1 MKRSKKLFV
10 LVFLC
15 FLATALALMA
25 GSSLKYR
32 ELLESGASGKIRSV
46 AAVTYETGDGQ
57 GGELSLP
64 GKLKGLSPRTPVT
77 LFATV
82 QAQAGES
89 LLVKSVFAPLRLYI
103 NDTPVYEYGKKG
115 SYPSYMNDPPTGLA
129 LVKLPEGG
137 GELSLRVAY
146 QSLTQR
152 SALSVPAFLI
162 GDNAALL
169 GHLFQSEGF
178 SLLFSLILIF
188 LGAAVLLVSLAFV
201 RKLSSGTSFLWLGL
215 FSLSVGLWVLGE
227 CDLAAFLIPYP
238 ALLYAMAYVGLF
250 CVAIPLLRFGLVV
263 LNPGNRLPFLVMLW
277 IHYVSVTAALLLQ
290 LTGSMDFTKSLYWF
304 HIITP
309 LGFLTFAACLMWE
322 HFGRHNPAAGRF
334 APAVLLLAASAVLE
348 VINYWLNLT
357 GTLTVFFQLGI
368 LAFVISLGVVS
379 AYYVRESVHIAA
391 EKNRLECEMS
401 AMERQLALQRL
412 QYQKITEDNE
422 LVKVQRHDL
431 RHHLAVLRS
440 LTADGQK
447 LNDYVDRLAANIP
460 SSEDIGLCENYAVN
474 AVAAH
479 YYANGPASGD

>member
-1 MKRSKKLFV
+1 MKHSKKLFA
-10 LVFLC
+10 LAFLC
-15 FLATALALMA
+15 FLAVALALMA
-25 GSSLKYR
+25 GSSLKHR

-103 NDTPVYEYGKKG
+103 NDTLVYEYGKEG

-137 GELSLRVAY
+137 GEL
-146 QSLTQR
+146 
-152 SALSVPAFLI
+152 
-162 GDNAALL
+162 
-169 GHLFQSEGF
+169 
-178 SLLFSLILIF
+178 SLILIF

-277 IHYVSVTAALLLQ
+277 IHYVSVT
-290 LTGSMDFTKSLYWF
+290 
-304 HIITP
+304 P
-309 LGFLTFAACLMWE
+309 
-322 HFGRHNPAAGRF
+322 
-334 APAVLLLAASAVLE
+334 
-348 VINYWLNLT
+348 
-357 GTLTVFFQLGI
+357 
-368 LAFVISLGVVS
+368 
-379 AYYVRESVHIAA
+379 
-391 EKNRLECEMS
+391 
-401 AMERQLALQRL
+401 
-412 QYQKITEDNE
+412 
-422 LVKVQRHDL
+422 
-431 RHHLAVLRS
+431 
-440 LTADGQK
+440 
-447 LNDYVDRLAANIP
+447 
-460 SSEDIGLCENYAVN
+460 
-474 AVAAH
+474 
-479 YYANGPASGD
+479 

>member
-1 MKRSKKLFV
+1 MKRSKKLFA
-10 LVFLC
+10 LAFLC
-15 FLATALALMA
+15 FLAVALALMA
-25 GSSLKYR
+25 GSSLKHR

-103 NDTPVYEYGKKG
+103 NDTLVYEYGKEG

-238 ALLYAMAYVGLF
+238 LPSVCHGLCGAVLCGNSASALWAGGIKSGKQAALSCDAVDTLCVGNGGPSAPAHRQHGFYQKPVLVSHHHAAGLSHLCSLPYVGAF
-250 CVAIPLLRFGLVV
+250 R
-263 LNPGNRLPFLVMLW
+263 
-277 IHYVSVTAALLLQ
+277 AA
-290 LTGSMDFTKSLYWF
+290 
-304 HIITP
+304 
-309 LGFLTFAACLMWE
+309 
-322 HFGRHNPAAGRF
+322 
-334 APAVLLLAASAVLE
+334 
-348 VINYWLNLT
+348 
-357 GTLTVFFQLGI
+357 
-368 LAFVISLGVVS
+368 
-379 AYYVRESVHIAA
+379 
-391 EKNRLECEMS
+391 
-401 AMERQLALQRL
+401 
-412 QYQKITEDNE
+412 
-422 LVKVQRHDL
+422 
-431 RHHLAVLRS
+431 
-440 LTADGQK
+440 
-447 LNDYVDRLAANIP
+447 
-460 SSEDIGLCENYAVN
+460 
-474 AVAAH
+474 
-479 YYANGPASGD
+479 